1 MFKLAT
7 GYLGI
12 SSFEYYEL
20 TPRELE
26 LMFEGYTE
34 KFKNELEMYCIA
46 IKVAIFNALKG
57 KNHRLFSI
65 NNNKENKTISIE
77 EKKKQLEELKRIFT

>member
-34 KFKNELEMYCIA
+34 KYKNELEMYCIA
-46 IKVAIFNALKG
+46 TKVAIFNAMKG
-57 KNHRLFSI
+57 KNHKLFS
-65 NNNKENKTISIE
+65 NNNESKLVDIE
-77 EKKKQLEELKRIFT
+77 EKKKQLDELKRIFT

>member
-26 LMFEGYTE
+26 LMFEGYTG
-34 KFKNELEMYCIA
+34 KLEMYVIA
-46 IKVAIFNALKG
+46 TKLAICNALKG
-57 KNHRLFSI
+57 KNHKLFDK
-65 NNNKENKTISIE
+65 NKENKTISIE

>member
-12 SSFEYYEL
+12 SSFDYYEMTPKEL
-20 TPRELE
+20 T

-34 KFKNELEMYCIA
+34 KYKNELEMYAMAIKIA
-46 IKVAIFNALKG
+46 IINAMKG
-57 KNHRLFSI
+57 KNHKLFDKKNS
-65 NNNKENKTISIE
+65 NTIDMD
-77 EKKKQLEELKRIFT
+77 KKKKELEELKKMFT